1 MTYQIVFLRD
11 QPQHLTTI
19 AKWIHRQWWSETD
32 TPIESIGRWLNTHL
46 GETGFPATFIAIVDS
61 EVVGSVS
68 LHETE
73 AEDRPAY
80 RPYLGALF
88 VKPDHRGRGL
98 GQALVRA
105 VEAHARQ
112 LGYAVVYLNAADV
125 TVGLYERLG
134 WQVVERAYG
143 PKRLN
148 IMRRVLERSRAPT
161 LGQTSAVRTAE

>member
-19 AKWIHRQWWSETD
+19 AEWIHRQWWSETD
-32 TPIESIGRWLNTHL
+32 TPLEAIAGWLGTHL
-46 GETGFPATFIAIVDS
+46 NEQGFPATFAAVLNGEVIA
-61 EVVGSVS
+61 SVS

-80 RPYLGALF
+80 RPYSGALF
-88 VKPDHRGRGL
+88 VKPGYRGRGL

-105 VEAHARQ
+105 VEAHARH
-112 LGYAVVYLNAADV
+112 LGHGTVYLNAAD
-125 TVGLYERLG
+125 TTAGLYERLG

-143 PKRLN
+143 RKRLN
-148 IMRRVLERSRAPT
+148 IMRRVLE
-161 LGQTSAVRTAE
+161 

>member
-1 MTYQIVFLRD
+1 MNMPLD
-11 QPQHLTTI
+11 
-19 AKWIHRQWWSETD
+19 
-32 TPIESIGRWLNTHL
+32 RWLKTHL
-46 GETGFPATFIAIVDS
+46 GESGFPTTFVAVLDNEIVA
-61 EVVGSVS
+61 SVS

-73 AEDRPAY
+73 AEDRPTY

-88 VKPDHRGRGL
+88 VKPGHRGRGL

-112 LGYAVVYLNAADV
+112 LGYAVVYLNAADA
-125 TVGLYERLG
+125 TIGLYEKLG

-143 PKRLN
+143 RKQLN
-148 IMRRVLERSRAPT
+148 VMQRVLERPVAPT